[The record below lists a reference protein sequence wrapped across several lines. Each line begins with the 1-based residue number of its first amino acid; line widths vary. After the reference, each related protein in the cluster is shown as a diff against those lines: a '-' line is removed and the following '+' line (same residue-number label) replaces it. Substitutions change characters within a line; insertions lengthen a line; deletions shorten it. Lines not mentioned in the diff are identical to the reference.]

1 MSQRRLNDW
10 LSSHIEYTDNSES
23 PIAYHTWS
31 GISCIAAALQRKVYV
46 KWGHSTFYPNHYI
59 ILVGPSGQSR
69 KGEPVM
75 IARDIVEGINV
86 PTIGEDNTQEAIIVD
101 MKYSFTDYTDAET
114 GKIKIQSAVSCF
126 VEELS
131 VFTGFQN
138 STFLAYLTN
147 WYDSRD
153 KWTRR
158 TKHQG
163 TDEIIGMCFNLLAAT
178 APDWLPH
185 ILTREATGGGFTSRC
200 LFIVEEGKGK
210 TISNPNL
217 NPPNELLRDKLI
229 HDLEVIHTLSGEM
242 AFNSEALALYE
253 AWYQDTDRDAREGRV
268 ILPDTFFDGYRGR
281 RPAHLIK
288 LSMSMSASRGADMT
302 ITAND
307 FIRAKALLDHA
318 ESKMHGVLGGLG
330 RSKYAEDTEA
340 IIAYIQR
347 KGLVKKSELLQ
358 MFWRNVSGEALEAI
372 LSVLSGMKL
381 ISVERDPGARDT
393 ILRYCGEE
401 EITIN

>member
-1 MSQRRLNDW
+1 MSKRRLDDW
-10 LSSHIEYTDNSES
+10 LSAHIDYTENSES
-23 PIAYHTWS
+23 PISYHTWA
-31 GISCIAAALQRKVYV
+31 GVSCIAAALQRKVYV
-46 KWGHSTFYPNHYI
+46 RWGHSTFYPNHYI

-69 KGEPVM
+69 KGEPIM
-75 IARDIVEGINV
+75 IARDLTEGINI
-86 PTIGEDNTQEAIIVD
+86 PTIGEDNTQEAIILD
-101 MKYSFTDYTDAET
+101 MRYSFTDYTDGTT

-126 VEELS
+126 IEELS

-217 NPPNELLRDKLI
+217 NPPDLTLRKNLI

-242 AFNSEALALYE
+242 KFDPAGLALYE
-253 AWYQDTDRDAREGRV
+253 AWYQQSDLDIKEGRL
-268 ILPDTFFDGYRGR
+268 ILPDPFFDGYRGR

-288 LSMSMSASRGADMT
+288 LGMGMSASRGGDLT
-302 ITAND
+302 ITEGD
-307 FIRAKALLDHA
+307 FKRALTLLEYA
-318 ESKMHGVLGGLG
+318 ESKMPKILGGVG

-340 IIAYIQR
+340 VMAYIQR
-347 KGLVKKSELLQ
+347 RGEVKKSELLQ
-358 MFWRNVSGEALEAI
+358 VFWRNVSGEALEAI
-372 LSVLSGMKL
+372 LGVLAGMKL
-381 ISVERDPGARDT
+381 VEVERIPGDRDT
-393 ILRYCGEE
+393 LFRYKGGEE
-401 EITIN
+401 ASIN